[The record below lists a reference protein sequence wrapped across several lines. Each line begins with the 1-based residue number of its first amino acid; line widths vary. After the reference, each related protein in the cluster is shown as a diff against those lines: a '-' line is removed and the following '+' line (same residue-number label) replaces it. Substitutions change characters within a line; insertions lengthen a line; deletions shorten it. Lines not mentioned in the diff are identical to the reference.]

1 MRQPPRRSKPHQPRE
16 AKSPPFSSKL
26 TLRIISG
33 IALSAGA
40 VALTYAGPL
49 PFALMVTAFV
59 AVMAW
64 EWGRLVC
71 ASGFDAA
78 WGLQVAATCAGAL
91 LVVWD
96 CPSCGLLAIIA
107 GTLAVFVL
115 RRLHLGT
122 AQSWWSATGVYY
134 VGLPSIAL
142 VWIRSDP
149 EFGLYAVLFIF
160 ITVWTTDTAAYIFGK
175 TIGGPL
181 LAPDISPKK
190 TWAGFAGGL
199 FCAVLLGAAV
209 LLGLAGTQ
217 SWLAAVALSAGVSLV
232 SQAGDLGE
240 SSIKRMFGRKDS
252 SGIIP
257 GHGGVLDR
265 VDGLV
270 FAALTC
276 AGLALIRAPEAPG
289 YALVVWS

>member
-1 MRQPPRRSKPHQPRE
+1 MKPGHGGSFPRGN
-16 AKSPPFSSKL
+16 KL
-26 TLRIISG
+26 LVRVVSG
-33 IALSAGA
+33 IALAAGA
-40 VALTYAGPL
+40 LALTYAGPL
-49 PFALMVTAFV
+49 PFALLVTVFV
-59 AVMAW
+59 AIMAW

-71 ASGFDAA
+71 SSGIDWA
-78 WGLQVAATCAGAL
+78 WGVQVAATAAGTVLAASACPGCA
-91 LVVWD
+91 
-96 CPSCGLLAIIA
+96 LLAIVV
-107 GTLAVFVL
+107 GTVSVFVL

-142 VWIRSDP
+142 VWIRADAD
-149 EFGLYAVLFIF
+149 FGWYAVLFIF

-175 TIGGPL
+175 AIGGPL

-199 FCAVLLGAAV
+199 ICATVLGSAVLIAAAGA
-209 LLGLAGTQ
+209 LN
-217 SWLAAVALSAGVSLV
+217 WLAVIALSAGVSLV

-240 SSIKRMFGRKDS
+240 SSLKRLFGRKDS

-270 FAALTC
+270 FAALSC
-276 AGLALIRAPEAPG
+276 AAVALIRAPEAPG

>member
-1 MRQPPRRSKPHQPRE
+1 MRQSPRRPKACNPGDRQSL
-16 AKSPPFSSKL
+16 PPGRKL
-26 TLRIISG
+26 SLRIISG
-33 IALSAGA
+33 IALAA
-40 VALTYAGPL
+40 AALALTYAGPL
-49 PFALMVTAFV
+49 PFALMVTGFV

-71 ASGFDAA
+71 SCGIDLVWA
-78 WGLQVAATCAGAL
+78 LQVGATAGGTL
-91 LVVWD
+91 LAISE
-96 CPSCGLLAIIA
+96 CPGCGLLAIIA
-107 GTLAVFVL
+107 GTLVVFVL

-122 AQSWWSATGVYY
+122 AESWWSATGVYY
-134 VGLPSIAL
+134 IGLPSIAL

-149 EFGLYAVLFIF
+149 EFGWVAVLFIF

-175 TIGGPL
+175 IIGGPL

-199 FCAVLLGAAV
+199 ICATVLGSAILIGVADAQVWWAV
-209 LLGLAGTQ
+209 
-217 SWLAAVALSAGVSLV
+217 VALSAAVSLI

-240 SSIKRMFGRKDS
+240 SSIKRLFGRKDS

-276 AGLALIRAPEAPG
+276 AGIALIRAPETPG